1 MMAKRWL
8 SLVLVCGLF
17 LGLVAC
23 GGSDSKQTSLSDK
36 NEAREE
42 STESEG
48 AEEKPAEEADAETPA
63 EQPTAAPA
71 AAGGLKINEV
81 TADDLVAA
89 KIPRL
94 GPALAEKIVSYREAN
109 GPFKSMADLDAV
121 PGIGEAMM
129 AALQERG
136 IDFGAGASAPAAAAP
151 AAGEAATSAP
161 AASGEPA
168 ASAPAEAAAPAPAGK
183 LININTATLEQLQQ
197 IKGIGPSLAQK
208 IIDYRKANGPFK
220 SVADL
225 DNVSGIGAAKL
236 AAIAPLVTVK

>member
-36 NEAREE
+36 NEASEE

-48 AEEKPAEEADAETPA
+48 AEEKPAEAAEAETPA
-63 EQPTAAPA
+63 EQPAAA
-71 AAGGLKINEV
+71 QAAGGLQINVV
-81 TADDLVAA
+81 TVDELVAA

-94 GPALAEKIVSYREAN
+94 GPSLAQKIVDYRTTN

-121 PGIGEAMM
+121 PGVGEAMM
-129 AALQERG
+129 AALQEHG
-136 IDFGAGASAPAAAAP
+136 IDFGAAGASAPAASGAA
-151 AAGEAATSAP
+151 AATSAT
-161 AASGEPA
+161 AASEPA
-168 ASAPAEAAAPAPAGK
+168 AAATAPAAAAAPVPAGK

-197 IKGIGPSLAQK
+197 IKGVGPSLAQK
-208 IIDYRKANGPFK
+208 ILDYRKANGPFK

-236 AAIAPLVTVK
+236 AAITPLVTVK